1 MNIQDIRNMFSLE
14 GKKAIVIGGAG
25 GIGAA
30 IAKGFAAFGA
40 DTAIASRNMEHLKET
55 AEEIKQET
63 GKEVRVYQV
72 DVSNEA
78 SIQQL
83 VKRTREEWGIVDIL
97 CNSQGFNKKFK
108 TTEMPMDVWDELY
121 AVNVRGMFICCKE
134 FGKGMIE
141 QHYGKIINVGSI
153 GARRATTG
161 DISCCYNSSK
171 GAVDSMTLALGA
183 GWAKY
188 GITVNNINPILTL
201 TPMMVPIFEQ
211 DPGKKKSVES
221 RNPMGRMGKPEDCIG
236 MAVYFASDASSFVTG
251 QFLYPDGGLM
261 ILQ

>member
-1 MNIQDIRNMFSLE
+1 MKDIRNLFSLE
-14 GKKAIVIGGAG
+14 GKKALVIGGGG

-30 IAKGFAAFGA
+30 IAKGFAAYGA
-40 DTAIASRNMEHLKET
+40 DTAIASRNMENLKAAA
-55 AEEIKQET
+55 AEIEAET
-63 GKEVRVYQV
+63 GKKVRVYQV
-72 DVSNEA
+72 DVSSED
-78 SIQQL
+78 SIKAL
-83 VKRTREEWGIVDIL
+83 VEKTRSEWGIVDIL

-108 TTEMPMDVWDELY
+108 TTEMPMDVWDQLY
-121 AVNVRGMFICCKE
+121 DVNVRGVFICCKE

-141 QHYGKIINVGSI
+141 QKYGKIINVGSI

-171 GAVDSMTLALGA
+171 GAIESMTLALGA

-201 TPMMVPIFEQ
+201 TPMMVPIFKQE
-211 DPGKKKSVES
+211 PEKKKLVES
-221 RNPMGRMGKPEDCIG
+221 RNPMGRMGEPEDCIG

-251 QFLYPDGGLM
+251 QSLYPDGGLM